1 MSDRNHQ
8 QPPLRIF
15 RRFSITMSLTRPLP
29 CGQTLPS
36 SDDSPA
42 IAADD
47 KSLANGRVD
56 RQGKPLRGVDSQL
69 LQAISDTGPTGVGEL
84 IEKLGVTA
92 TAIRQRIERLL
103 EAGLIDRQKV
113 VLGRGRP
120 SFVYQL
126 TDRGRWC
133 AGADP
138 TDLAEAMW
146 LEILDLDDPDLRS
159 RLLGGV
165 AKRIGR
171 RFAERFELGKGG
183 EATTLDQRMRHL
195 VDLLAERRIATRI
208 VFDSQP
214 VASLPV
220 LDVPA
225 CPYPVLRDATA
236 DRSMCQ
242 LETAMLSEALGR
254 PIQLSSCLL
263 DGDSVCRF
271 VPVSSL
277 TDATR

>member
-1 MSDRNHQ
+1 
-8 QPPLRIF
+8 
-15 RRFSITMSLTRPLP
+15 MSLIDQLP
-29 CGQTLPS
+29 HGQQRLS

-42 IAADD
+42 VAALA
-47 KSLANGRVD
+47 KSLGNSRFD
-56 RQGKPLRGVDSQL
+56 RQGEPLRWVDSQL
-69 LQAISDTGPTGVGEL
+69 LQALCDSGPTGVGEL

-113 VLGRGRP
+113 ASGRGRP
-120 SFVYQL
+120 SFVYRL
-126 TDRGRWC
+126 TERGQWC

-146 LEILDLDDPDLRS
+146 QEILDLDDHELRS

-171 RFAERFELGKGG
+171 RFAERFELGRGG
-183 EATTLDQRMRHL
+183 AATTLDERMRHL

-208 VFDSQP
+208 VFDVQP
-214 VASLPV
+214 VSSLPV
-220 LDVPA
+220 LDIPS
-225 CPYPVLRDATA
+225 CPYPALRDATA

-242 LETAMLSEALGR
+242 LETAMLSEALGQ
-254 PIQLSSCLL
+254 PIRLSSCLL
-263 DGDSVCRF
+263 DGDPVCRF
-271 VPVSSL
+271 VPASISS
-277 TDATR
+277 DANRS

>member
-1 MSDRNHQ
+1 MSLIKQTTDADPATIAGEVGQSGRSDR
-8 QPPLRIF
+8 PGEPLRW
-15 RRFSITMSLTRPLP
+15 
-29 CGQTLPS
+29 
-36 SDDSPA
+36 
-42 IAADD
+42 
-47 KSLANGRVD
+47 
-56 RQGKPLRGVDSQL
+56 VDSQL
-69 LQAISDTGPTGVGEL
+69 LQALCQSGPTGVGEL
-84 IEKLGVTA
+84 MSKLGVTA

-103 EAGLIDRQKV
+103 DAGLIDREKV
-113 VLGRGRP
+113 VSGRGRP
-120 SFVYQL
+120 SFVYRL

-146 LEILDLDDPDLRS
+146 LEILELDDRELRS

-171 RFAERFELGKGG
+171 RFAERFELGKDGQ
-183 EATTLDQRMRHL
+183 ATTLDGRMRHL
-195 VDLLAERRIATRI
+195 VDMLAERRIATRV
-208 VFDSQP
+208 VFDGLS

-225 CPYPVLRDATA
+225 CPYPALRDATE

-242 LETAMLSEALGR
+242 LETAMLSEALGQ
-254 PIQLSSCLL
+254 PIRLSSCLL

-271 VPVSSL
+271 VPA
-277 TDATR
+277 ATGHERPDISADKITRFFE